1 MNKLK
6 QIITSGDKMNKNILT
21 GKFLLAAGLIFA
33 AAFTRLI
40 PHYPN
45 FTAVGAI
52 ALFGG
57 TYLPNRKL
65 AFAVPFIA
73 MLLTDLIIGFHHTMW
88 AVYLS
93 FALIVLIGL
102 QVSKNKKVSNIFMAT
117 ISSSVLFFVITN
129 FAQWISDPFYA
140 KTGAGLAQCFTM
152 AIPFFTYTALG
163 DMFYVAV
170 IFGAYELA
178 KSKFTIPIRVKI

>member
-1 MNKLK
+1 
-6 QIITSGDKMNKNILT
+6 MNKNILT
-21 GKFLLAAGLIFA
+21 GKFLFAAGLIVV
-33 AAFTRLI
+33 AAFTRLV

-57 TYLPNRKL
+57 TYLTNKKL
-65 AFAVPFIA
+65 AFIVPALA
-73 MLLTDLIIGFHHTMW
+73 MLLTDLIIGFHPTMW

-93 FALIVLIGL
+93 FGLIVLIGL
-102 QVSKNKKVSNIFMAT
+102 QIAKNKKVTTIFLAT

-129 FAQWISDPFYA
+129 FAQWLSDPFYA
-140 KTGAGLAQCFTM
+140 KTGAGLAQCYTM
-152 AIPFFTYTALG
+152 AIPFFSNTALG

-170 IFGAYELA
+170 LFGVYELA
-178 KSKFTIPIRVKI
+178 ANKLPALQKVKV

>member
-1 MNKLK
+1 
-6 QIITSGDKMNKNILT
+6 MNKNLLSS
-21 GKFLLAAGLIFA
+21 KFIFAAGLIIA

-57 TYLPNRKL
+57 TYLPNKKL
-65 AFAVPFIA
+65 AFIVPLVA
-73 MLLTDLIIGFHHTMW
+73 MLLTDLIIGFHPTMW

-93 FALIVLIGL
+93 FGLIVLIGF
-102 QVSKNKKVSNIFMAT
+102 QVSKNKKVMNILLAT
-117 ISSSVLFFVITN
+117 ISSSILFFLVTN
-129 FAQWISDPFYA
+129 FAQWLSDPFYA

-152 AIPFFTYTALG
+152 AIPFFSYTALG
-163 DMFYVAV
+163 DMFYVGV
-170 IFGAYELA
+170 LFGAYELA
-178 KSKFTIPIRVKI
+178 KTKFPFYQKVKV

>member
-1 MNKLK
+1 
-6 QIITSGDKMNKNILT
+6 MNKNLLSS
-21 GKFLLAAGLIFA
+21 KFIFAAGLILA

-57 TYLPNRKL
+57 TYLPNKKL
-65 AFAVPFIA
+65 AFTIPFVA
-73 MLLTDLIIGFHHTMW
+73 MLLTDLIIGFHQTMW

-93 FALIVLIGL
+93 FGLIVLIGI
-102 QVSKNKKVSNIFMAT
+102 QISKNKKVTNILFAT
-117 ISSSVLFFVITN
+117 ISSSILFFLATN
-129 FAQWISDPFYA
+129 FAQWLSDPFYA
-140 KTGAGLAQCFTM
+140 KTGAGLALCFTM
-152 AIPFFTYTALG
+152 AIPFFGYTALG

-170 IFGAYELA
+170 LFGVYELA
-178 KSKFTIPIRVKI
+178 KTKLPFFQNIKA

>member
-1 MNKLK
+1 M
-6 QIITSGDKMNKNILT
+6 DKKILT
-21 GKFLLAAGLIFA
+21 GKFILAAGLIFA

-57 TYLPNRKL
+57 TYLPNKKL
-65 AFAVPFIA
+65 AFAIPFIA
-73 MLLTDLIIGFHHTMW
+73 MLITDAIIGFHPTMW

-93 FALIVLIGL
+93 FAIIVLIGL
-102 QVSKNKKVSNIFMAT
+102 QLAKNRKVSNIILAT

-163 DMFYVAV
+163 DMFFVAV

-178 KSKFTIPIRVKI
+178 KAKFLFPIRAKV

>member
-1 MNKLK
+1 
-6 QIITSGDKMNKNILT
+6 MNKNLLS
-21 GKFLLAAGLIFA
+21 GKFIIAAGLILA

-57 TYLPNRKL
+57 TYLQNKKL
-65 AFAVPFIA
+65 AFAVPFFA
-73 MLLTDLIIGFHHTMW
+73 MLITDWIIGFHHTMW

-93 FALIVLIGL
+93 FGIIVLIGM
-102 QVSKNKKVSNIFMAT
+102 QISKYKKVSNIIVGT
-117 ISSSVLFFVITN
+117 ISSSVLFFIITN

-140 KTGAGLAQCFTM
+140 KTAAGLAQCFTM
-152 AIPFFTYTALG
+152 AIPFFSYTALG

-170 IFGAYELA
+170 LFGVYEQA
-178 KSKFTIPIRVKI
+178 KGKLPVIQKAKV

>member
-1 MNKLK
+1 
-6 QIITSGDKMNKNILT
+6 MNKNLLSS
-21 GKFLLAAGLIFA
+21 KFIFAAGLILA

-57 TYLPNRKL
+57 TYLPNKKL
-65 AFAVPFIA
+65 AFTIPFVA
-73 MLLTDLIIGFHHTMW
+73 MLLTDLIIGFHQTMW

-93 FALIVLIGL
+93 FGLIVLIGI
-102 QVSKNKKVSNIFMAT
+102 QISKNKKVTNILLAT
-117 ISSSVLFFVITN
+117 ISSSILFFIVTN
-129 FAQWISDPFYA
+129 FAQWLSDPFYA

-152 AIPFFTYTALG
+152 AIPFFGYTALG

-170 IFGAYELA
+170 LFGVYELA
-178 KSKFTIPIRVKI
+178 KTKLPFFQNIKA

>member
-1 MNKLK
+1 MNKDLL
-6 QIITSGDKMNKNILT
+6 S
-21 GKFLLAAGLIFA
+21 GKFILAAGLILA

-57 TYLPNRKL
+57 AYLQNGKL

-73 MLLTDLIIGFHHTMW
+73 MLITDWIIGFHHTMW

-93 FALIVLIGL
+93 FGLIVLIGI
-102 QVSKNKKVSNIFMAT
+102 QVSKNKKVSNILIGAV
-117 ISSSVLFFVITN
+117 SSSILFFVITN

-140 KTGAGLAQCFTM
+140 KTGAGLAQCYTL
-152 AIPFFTYTALG
+152 AIPFFVYTALG
-163 DMFYVAV
+163 DIFYVAV
-170 IFGAYELA
+170 LFGVYELA
-178 KSKFTIPIRVKI
+178 ETKFPVLQKVKV

>member
-1 MNKLK
+1 
-6 QIITSGDKMNKNILT
+6 MNKNLLN
-21 GKFLLAAGLIFA
+21 GKFILAAGLILA

-57 TYLPNRKL
+57 TYLQNKKL
-65 AFAVPFIA
+65 AFAVPFFA
-73 MLLTDLIIGFHHTMW
+73 MLITDWIIGFHHTMW

-93 FALIVLIGL
+93 FGIIVLIGI
-102 QVSKNKKVSNIFMAT
+102 QISKNKKVSNIVLGT
-117 ISSSVLFFVITN
+117 ISSSVLFYIITN

-140 KTGAGLAQCFTM
+140 KTGEGLAQCYTL
-152 AIPFFTYTALG
+152 AIPFFSYTVLG
-163 DMFYVAV
+163 DIFYVAV
-170 IFGAYELA
+170 LFGVYELA
-178 KSKFTIPIRVKI
+178 KAKLPVLQKAKV

>member
-1 MNKLK
+1 
-6 QIITSGDKMNKNILT
+6 MNKNLLN
-21 GKFLLAAGLIFA
+21 GKFILAAGLILA

-57 TYLPNRKL
+57 AYLQNRKL

-73 MLLTDLIIGFHHTMW
+73 MLITDWIIGFHHTMW

-93 FALIVLIGL
+93 FGLIVLIGI
-102 QVSKNKKVSNIFMAT
+102 QVSKNKKVTNILIGA
-117 ISSSVLFFVITN
+117 ISSSILFFIITN

-140 KTGAGLAQCFTM
+140 KTGAGLAQCYTL
-152 AIPFFTYTALG
+152 AIPFFSYTVLG
-163 DMFYVAV
+163 DLFYVGV
-170 IFGAYELA
+170 LFGVYELA
-178 KSKFTIPIRVKI
+178 NAKLPDLQKAKV

>member
-1 MNKLK
+1 M
-6 QIITSGDKMNKNILT
+6 DKNLLSS
-21 GKFLLAAGLIFA
+21 KFIFAAGLIIA

-57 TYLPNRKL
+57 TYLPNKKL
-65 AFAVPFIA
+65 AFVVPFVA
-73 MLLTDLIIGFHHTMW
+73 MLLTDLIIGFHPTMW

-93 FALIVLIGL
+93 FGLIVLIGL
-102 QVSKNKKVSNIFMAT
+102 QVSKNKKVMNILLAT
-117 ISSSVLFFVITN
+117 ISSSILFFLVTN
-129 FAQWISDPFYA
+129 FAQWLSDPFYA

-152 AIPFFTYTALG
+152 AIPFFSYTALG

-170 IFGAYELA
+170 LFGVYELA
-178 KSKFTIPIRVKI
+178 KTKLPFFQKIKA

>member
-1 MNKLK
+1 
-6 QIITSGDKMNKNILT
+6 MNKNLLS
-21 GKFLLAAGLIFA
+21 GKIILAAGLILA

-57 TYLPNRKL
+57 VYLQNRKL
-65 AFAVPFIA
+65 AFVVPFIA
-73 MLLTDLIIGFHHTMW
+73 MLITDLIIGFHHTMW

-93 FALIVLIGL
+93 FGLIVLIGM
-102 QVSKNKKVSNIFMAT
+102 QVSKNRKVPNILIGA

-140 KTGAGLAQCFTM
+140 KTFAGLAQCYTM
-152 AIPFFTYTALG
+152 AIPFFSNTVFG
-163 DMFYVAV
+163 DLFYVAV
-170 IFGAYELA
+170 LFGVYELA
-178 KSKFTIPIRVKI
+178 NAKLPVLQKIKV

>member
-1 MNKLK
+1 
-6 QIITSGDKMNKNILT
+6 MNKNLLSS
-21 GKFLLAAGLIFA
+21 KFIFAAGLIIA

-57 TYLPNRKL
+57 AYLPNKKL
-65 AFAVPFIA
+65 AFIIPLVA
-73 MLLTDLIIGFHHTMW
+73 MLLTDLIIGFHPTMW

-93 FALIVLIGL
+93 FGLIVLVGL
-102 QVSKNKKVSNIFMAT
+102 QISKNKKITNILFAT
-117 ISSSVLFFVITN
+117 IFSSILFFLITN
-129 FAQWISDPFYA
+129 FAQWLSDPFYA

-152 AIPFFTYTALG
+152 AIPFFGYTALG
-163 DMFYVAV
+163 DLFYVGLL
-170 IFGAYELA
+170 FGVYEIASTKLPV
-178 KSKFTIPIRVKI
+178 FQKIKI

>member
-1 MNKLK
+1 
-6 QIITSGDKMNKNILT
+6 MNKN
-21 GKFLLAAGLIFA
+21 LLSSKIVFAAGLIIA

-57 TYLPNRKL
+57 AYLPNKKL
-65 AFAVPFIA
+65 AFIIPFIA
-73 MLLTDLIIGFHHTMW
+73 MLLTDLIIGFHPTMW

-93 FALIVLIGL
+93 FGLIVLIGL
-102 QVSKNKKVSNIFMAT
+102 QIAKNKKVTNILFAT
-117 ISSSVLFFVITN
+117 ISASLLFFIITN
-129 FAQWISDPFYA
+129 FAQWLSDPFYV

-152 AIPFFTYTALG
+152 AIPFFGYTALG
-163 DMFYVAV
+163 DLFYVGLL
-170 IFGAYELA
+170 FGVYELLKA
-178 KSKFTIPIRVKI
+178 KFPIYQKVKI

>member
-1 MNKLK
+1 M
-6 QIITSGDKMNKNILT
+6 DKKILT
-21 GKFLLAAGLIFA
+21 GKILLAAGLIFA

-57 TYLPNRKL
+57 TYLPNKKL
-65 AFAVPFIA
+65 AFVVPFLA
-73 MLLTDLIIGFHHTMW
+73 MLLTDAIIGFHPTMW

-93 FALIVLIGL
+93 FGIIVVIGL
-102 QVSKNKKVSNIFMAT
+102 QLAKNKKVSNIILAT

-170 IFGAYELA
+170 IFGVFELA
-178 KSKFTIPIRVKI
+178 KARSPFLIRAKI

>member
-1 MNKLK
+1 
-6 QIITSGDKMNKNILT
+6 MNKNLLN
-21 GKFLLAAGLIFA
+21 GKFILAAGLILA

-57 TYLPNRKL
+57 AYLQNRKL

-73 MLLTDLIIGFHHTMW
+73 MLITDWIIGFHHTMW

-93 FALIVLIGL
+93 FGLIVLIGM
-102 QVSKNKKVSNIFMAT
+102 QVSKNKKVSNILIGA
-117 ISSSVLFFVITN
+117 ISSSVLFFIITN

-140 KTGAGLAQCFTM
+140 KTGTGLAQCYTL
-152 AIPFFTYTALG
+152 AIPFFSYTVLG

-170 IFGAYELA
+170 LFGLYELA
-178 KSKFTIPIRVKI
+178 QAKLPVLQKARV

>member
-1 MNKLK
+1 MNK
-6 QIITSGDKMNKNILT
+6 KMLT
-21 GKFLLAAGLIFA
+21 GKLLLAAGLIFA
-33 AAFTRLI
+33 AAFTRLV

-57 TYLPNRKL
+57 TYLANKKL
-65 AFAVPFIA
+65 AFIVPFAA
-73 MLLTDLIIGFHHTMW
+73 MLLTDIIIGFHPTMW
-88 AVYLS
+88 AVYFS
-93 FALIVLIGL
+93 FGLIVLIGL
-102 QVSKNKKVSNIFMAT
+102 QIAKNKKVSTIFLGT

-140 KTGAGLAQCFTM
+140 KTGAGLAQCYTM
-152 AIPFFTYTALG
+152 AIPFFSYTALG

-170 IFGAYELA
+170 LFGVYELA
-178 KSKFTIPIRVKI
+178 ANKVPALQKVKV

>member
-1 MNKLK
+1 M
-6 QIITSGDKMNKNILT
+6 DKNLLG
-21 GKFLLAAGLIFA
+21 GKFILAGGLILA

-57 TYLPNRKL
+57 AYLPNRKL
-65 AFAVPFIA
+65 AFAVPFVA

-93 FALIVLIGL
+93 FGLIVLIGL
-102 QVSKNKKVSNIFMAT
+102 QVSKNKKVMNILLADRKST
-117 ISSSVLFFVITN
+117 RLNSSHLV
-129 FAQWISDPFYA
+129 
-140 KTGAGLAQCFTM
+140 
-152 AIPFFTYTALG
+152 
-163 DMFYVAV
+163 
-170 IFGAYELA
+170 
-178 KSKFTIPIRVKI
+178 

>member
-1 MNKLK
+1 
-6 QIITSGDKMNKNILT
+6 MNKNLLS
-21 GKFLLAAGLIFA
+21 GKFILAAGLILA

-57 TYLPNRKL
+57 AYLPNRKL

-73 MLLTDLIIGFHHTMW
+73 MLITDLIIGLHHTMW

-93 FALIVLIGL
+93 FGLIVLIGL
-102 QVSKNKKVSNIFMAT
+102 QVSKNKKVMNIVLAT
-117 ISSSVLFFVITN
+117 ISSSVLFFIITN

-152 AIPFFTYTALG
+152 AIPFFGNTALG
-163 DMFYVAV
+163 DMFYVGV
-170 IFGAYELA
+170 LFGAYELA
-178 KSKFTIPIRVKI
+178 KAKIPFYQKVKI

>member
-1 MNKLK
+1 MNKDWLNSK
-6 QIITSGDKMNKNILT
+6 
-21 GKFLLAAGLIFA
+21 LLFATGLILA

-57 TYLPNRKL
+57 TFLPNKKL
-65 AFAVPFIA
+65 AFAVPFVA
-73 MLLTDLIIGFHHTMW
+73 MLLTDLIIGFHQTMW

-93 FALIVLIGL
+93 FGLIVLIGI
-102 QVSKNKKVSNIFMAT
+102 QISKNKKISNIVLGT
-117 ISSSVLFFVITN
+117 LSSSILFFVITN
-129 FAQWISDPFYA
+129 FAQWMSDPFYA
-140 KTGAGLAQCFTM
+140 KTGAGLAQCFTL
-152 AIPFFTYTALG
+152 AIPFFSYSTLG

-170 IFGAYELA
+170 LFGTYELA
-178 KSKFTIPIRVKI
+178 KNKLPVSQRVKA

>member
-1 MNKLK
+1 MNKDLL
-6 QIITSGDKMNKNILT
+6 S
-21 GKFLLAAGLIFA
+21 GKFILAAGLILA

-57 TYLPNRKL
+57 AYLQNKKL

-73 MLLTDLIIGFHHTMW
+73 MLITDWITGFHHTMW

-93 FALIVLIGL
+93 FGLIVLIGL
-102 QVSKNKKVSNIFMAT
+102 QISKNKKVSNILIGAV
-117 ISSSVLFFVITN
+117 SSSILFFVITN

-140 KTGAGLAQCFTM
+140 KTGAGLAQCYTL
-152 AIPFFTYTALG
+152 AIPFFGYTALG
-163 DMFYVAV
+163 DIFYVAV
-170 IFGAYELA
+170 LFGVYELA
-178 KSKFTIPIRVKI
+178 ETKFPVLQKVKV

>member
-1 MNKLK
+1 
-6 QIITSGDKMNKNILT
+6 MNKNLLSS
-21 GKFLLAAGLIFA
+21 KFIFAAGLILA

-57 TYLPNRKL
+57 TYLPNKKL
-65 AFAVPFIA
+65 AFTIPLVA
-73 MLLTDLIIGFHHTMW
+73 MLLTDLIIGFHQTMW

-93 FALIVLIGL
+93 FGLIVLIGI
-102 QVSKNKKVSNIFMAT
+102 QISKNKKVTNILFAT
-117 ISSSVLFFVITN
+117 ISSSILFFLVTN
-129 FAQWISDPFYA
+129 FAQWLSDPFYA

-152 AIPFFTYTALG
+152 AIPFFGYTALG

-170 IFGAYELA
+170 LFGVYELA
-178 KSKFTIPIRVKI
+178 KTKLPFFQNIKA

>member
-1 MNKLK
+1 
-6 QIITSGDKMNKNILT
+6 MNKNLINSN
-21 GKFLLAAGLIFA
+21 FIFAAGLILA

-57 TYLPNRKL
+57 TYLPNKKL

-93 FALIVLIGL
+93 FGLIVFIGL
-102 QVSKNKKVSNIFMAT
+102 QISKNKKVSNILIGAV
-117 ISSSVLFFVITN
+117 SSSILFFVITN

-140 KTGAGLAQCFTM
+140 KTGAGLAQCYTL
-152 AIPFFTYTALG
+152 AIPFFGYTALG

-170 IFGAYELA
+170 LFGIYELA
-178 KSKFTIPIRVKI
+178 KAKLPVLQKA

>member
-1 MNKLK
+1 
-6 QIITSGDKMNKNILT
+6 MNKNLLS
-21 GKFLLAAGLIFA
+21 GKFILAAGLILA

-57 TYLPNRKL
+57 AYLPNRKL

-73 MLLTDLIIGFHHTMW
+73 MLITDLIIGFHHTMW

-93 FALIVLIGL
+93 FGLIVLIGM
-102 QVSKNKKVSNIFMAT
+102 QISKNKKVSNILLGT
-117 ISSSVLFFVITN
+117 ISSSVLFFIITN

-140 KTGAGLAQCFTM
+140 KTSAGLAQCYTL
-152 AIPFFTYTALG
+152 AIPFFSYTALG

-170 IFGAYELA
+170 LFGVYELA
-178 KSKFTIPIRVKI
+178 KAKLPFYQKVKI

>member
-1 MNKLK
+1 
-6 QIITSGDKMNKNILT
+6 MNKNFLT
-21 GKFLLAAGLIFA
+21 GKILFAAGLILA

-57 TYLPNRKL
+57 IYLPNKKL

-93 FALIVLIGL
+93 FGLIVLIGM
-102 QVSKNKKVSNIFMAT
+102 QVSKNKKVSNILLGT
-117 ISSSVLFFVITN
+117 LSSSVLFFVITN

-140 KTGAGLAQCFTM
+140 KTGAGLAQCFTL
-152 AIPFFTYTALG
+152 AIPFFSYTALG
-163 DMFYVAV
+163 DMFYVA
-170 IFGAYELA
+170 ILFGVYELA
-178 KSKFTIPIRVKI
+178 KTKLPVLQRVKV

>member
-1 MNKLK
+1 
-6 QIITSGDKMNKNILT
+6 MNKNLLS
-21 GKFLLAAGLIFA
+21 GKFIFAAGLILA

-57 TYLPNRKL
+57 TYLPNKKL

-93 FALIVLIGL
+93 FGLIVLIGI
-102 QVSKNKKVSNIFMAT
+102 QISKNKKVTNIILAT
-117 ISSSVLFFVITN
+117 ISSSILFFLITN
-129 FAQWISDPFYA
+129 FAQWLSDPFYA
-140 KTGAGLAQCFTM
+140 KTGAGLALCFTM
-152 AIPFFTYTALG
+152 AIPFFGSTALG
-163 DMFYVAV
+163 DMFYVA
-170 IFGAYELA
+170 ILFGVYEIARA
-178 KSKFTIPIRVKI
+178 KLPVFQKIKT

>member
-1 MNKLK
+1 
-6 QIITSGDKMNKNILT
+6 MNKNILS

-33 AAFTRLI
+33 AAFTRLV

-45 FTAVGAI
+45 FTAMGAI

-57 TYLPNRKL
+57 TYLPNKKL
-65 AFAVPFIA
+65 AFIVPFLA
-73 MLLTDLIIGFHHTMW
+73 MLITDLIIGFHQTMW

-93 FALIVLIGL
+93 FAIIVLIGL
-102 QVSKNKKVSNIFMAT
+102 QIAKNKKFTTIFLGA

-129 FAQWISDPFYA
+129 FAQWLTDPFYA
-140 KTGAGLAQCFTM
+140 KTGAGLAYCYTM
-152 AIPFFTYTALG
+152 AIPFFSYTVLG

-170 IFGAYELA
+170 LFGVYELA
-178 KSKFTIPIRVKI
+178 AYKVPALQKVKA